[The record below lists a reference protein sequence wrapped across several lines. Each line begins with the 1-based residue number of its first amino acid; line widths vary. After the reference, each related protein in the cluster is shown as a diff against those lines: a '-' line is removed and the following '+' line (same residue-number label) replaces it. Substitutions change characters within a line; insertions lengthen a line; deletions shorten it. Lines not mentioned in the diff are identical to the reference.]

1 MTDDNN
7 LNIGIDLDA
16 IQNVKKQYK
25 KLKKY
30 MRSGIYQVKTMDG
43 TERVVSQLLKDNEN
57 VT

>member
-1 MTDDNN
+1 MTEDNN

-16 IQNVKKQYK
+16 IQSVKKKYK

-43 TERVVSQLLKDNEN
+43 TERVVSQLLKDNET
-57 VT
+57 VA

>member
-1 MTDDNN
+1 MTDNN

-16 IQNVKKQYK
+16 IKGVKKKYK

-43 TERVVSQLLKDNEN
+43 TEKVISELLKEDKT
-57 VT
+57 V

>member
-1 MTDDNN
+1 MTDNN

-16 IQNVKKQYK
+16 IKGVKKKYK

-43 TERVVSQLLKDNEN
+43 TEKVISELLKEDKT
-57 VT
+57 VS